1 MQSSASPHEEAK
13 VNGGSVPALPPCPLD
28 EHTKEHFRAV
38 EERFQNLEMQVA
50 NLTLHRDRLEN
61 ALREAGKFIFDSPMS
76 KLMLASIPKDKQLKL
91 KEFFANGNVGS
102 ATNKETR

>member
-1 MQSSASPHEEAK
+1 MQSSTSPHEEVR

-38 EERFQNLEMQVA
+38 EENFRVLNMRIANLEI
-50 NLTLHRDRLEN
+50 HRDRLEQ

-102 ATNKETR
+102 AAK